1 MNTLRKNQLLGDI
14 RALEQDCTTG
24 PAVETRAILLLA
36 RVLLELGASLDH
48 EALEHAGQVDR
59 RLDDILSHVRA
70 IHIQGAETLMATA
83 DVRAAMARIDAA
95 TTAISERIATLTA
108 KVGTGMSEADVKDV
122 TAGLNAEADKLS
134 AMGSDADNPTP
145 PAA

>member
-14 RALEQDCTTG
+14 RALEGDCATG
-24 PAVETRAILLLA
+24 PAIETRAILLLA

-48 EALEHAGQVDR
+48 DGDR

-70 IHIQGAETLMATA
+70 IHIQGAETFMATTE
-83 DVRAAMARIDAA
+83 VKAAMARIDVA
-95 TTAISERIATLTA
+95 TTAISERIAALT
-108 KVGTGMSEADVKDV
+108 TGVKPGMTEDEVKDV
-122 TAGLNAEADKLS
+122 VTGLNAEADRL
-134 AMGSDADNPTP
+134 AVMGSDADDPTP